1 MIAPKEFAEKSGAK
15 YQTVM
20 LWLRQG
26 LIPNAEKHP
35 LPTGGHYYLVP
46 ADAPKPETQ
55 RGPKPKKAEGKG
67 ETTANGVTRPI
78 ASKAKKAAD
87 DAETKAPATPPI
99 TAAEMKAG
107 DVMKTARKR
116 AQKKA

>member
-1 MIAPKEFAEKSGAK
+1 MIAPKEYAEKLGAK

-35 LPTGGHYYLVP
+35 LPTGGHYYLIP

-55 RGPKPKKAEGKG
+55 RGPKPKAGATE
-67 ETTANGVTRPI
+67 
-78 ASKAKKAAD
+78 AKKA
-87 DAETKAPATPPI
+87 TNG
-99 TAAEMKAG
+99 AAESKPA
-107 DVMKTARKR
+107 KKR
-116 AQKKA
+116 AAKKGKSQ